1 MLDLRVPLV
10 LASQSPRRR
19 QLLDRLGVPFSV
31 HPSDADETVPPGTS
45 PVETVHRL
53 ARDKAEAVAQAFP
66 TALTLGA
73 DTIVVLDGDVLGKPT
88 NDTHAAEMLARLSG
102 RSHTVFTGIALVD
115 PPRGRSVTAHE
126 ATEVT
131 FAPLSPEE
139 IEAYVR
145 TGSPRDKA
153 GAYGI
158 QDDAGALFVEGVRGD
173 YYNVVGLPLHR
184 LYQTLRAHFADL
196 LVPAGSPND

>member
-19 QLLDRLGVPFSV
+19 QLLERLGVPFSV
-31 HPSDADETVPPGTS
+31 HPSDTEEIVPPGT
-45 PVETVHRL
+45 PPAEAVRRL
-53 ARDKAEAVAQAFP
+53 AREKAEAVAPAFP
-66 TALTLGA
+66 TSLTLGA

-88 NDTHAAEMLARLSG
+88 DDDHAAEMLGRLSG
-102 RSHTVFTGIALVD
+102 RSHTVFTGIALVH
-115 PPRGRSVTAHE
+115 PSQGRSVSAYE

-131 FAPLSPEE
+131 FAPLSTDE
-139 IEAYVR
+139 IDAYVR

-153 GAYGI
+153 GGYGI

-184 LYQTLRAHFADL
+184 LYQTLRAHFPDL
-196 LVPAGSPND
+196 LLPAGSRPD